1 MKLIARVRSAR
12 KKWESVDQKILMQ
25 EEIISNINRSI
36 TNGDWVMETTH
47 KEKQGLGSF
56 ISWVPPT
63 FKETLANSL
72 ETCPK
77 LQEGTFHNSLWCSM
91 KENTLNNVSNKFV
104 NLQKKYYQMSPYC
117 FCIIVSKATEMRTE
131 KLIFARSCSGFQ
143 SIVPAMAVHI
153 TVEQNSRSEPAA
165 KL

>member
-1 MKLIARVRSAR
+1 MWNLNEWQIMKLIARVRSAR

-104 NLQKKYYQMSPYC
+104 NLQKKSTIKWARIAFALLWVKQQKWELKSWFSLAVAVGFSPLC
-117 FCIIVSKATEMRTE
+117 QQWLFTS
-131 KLIFARSCSGFQ
+131 Q
-143 SIVPAMAVHI
+143 
-153 TVEQNSRSEPAA
+153 
-165 KL
+165 